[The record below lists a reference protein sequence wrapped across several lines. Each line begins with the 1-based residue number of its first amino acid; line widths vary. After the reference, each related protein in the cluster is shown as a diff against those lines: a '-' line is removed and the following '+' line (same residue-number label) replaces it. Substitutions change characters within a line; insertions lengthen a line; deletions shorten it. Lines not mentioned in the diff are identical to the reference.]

1 MTPRLRNAHLLA
13 PEGVQAMMALEAS
26 FESSTLES
34 VLRNLVKLRASQMNG
49 CAFCIHMHS
58 THLREAGESE
68 MRLYMLPAW
77 RESTL
82 YSDRERAALGWTES
96 LTRLTETGAPDADYE
111 PIKAVFTD
119 VEQVQLTMLIGA
131 INVWNRLQVGFR
143 SPHPVERA
151 PMDSARVAA

>member
-1 MTPRLRNAHLLA
+1 MTARLRNAYMLA
-13 PEGVQAMMALEAS
+13 PESINAMQALEAS
-26 FESSTLES
+26 FEASTLES
-34 VLRNLVKLRASQMNG
+34 VLMNFVRLRASQMNG

-82 YSDRERAALGWTES
+82 YSDRERAALGWTEA
-96 LTRLTETGAPDADYE
+96 LTRLSETHAPDADYE
-111 PIKAVFTD
+111 PVKANFTD
-119 VEQVQLTMLIGA
+119 VEQVELTFLIGS

-143 SPHPVERA
+143 APHPVDRA
-151 PMDSARVAA
+151 RAAA